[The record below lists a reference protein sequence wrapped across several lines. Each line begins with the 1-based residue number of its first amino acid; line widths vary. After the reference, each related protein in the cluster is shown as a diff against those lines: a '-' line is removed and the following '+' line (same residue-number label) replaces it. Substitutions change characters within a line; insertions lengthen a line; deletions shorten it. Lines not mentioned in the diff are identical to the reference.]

1 MYSASSPSLRQ
12 KEKKNVGTRRR
23 SSSFGFESFLERDG
37 ASL

>member
-1 MYSASSPSLRQ
+1 MYSASSPSLKQ
-12 KEKKNVGTRRR
+12 KEKKRGNRRR